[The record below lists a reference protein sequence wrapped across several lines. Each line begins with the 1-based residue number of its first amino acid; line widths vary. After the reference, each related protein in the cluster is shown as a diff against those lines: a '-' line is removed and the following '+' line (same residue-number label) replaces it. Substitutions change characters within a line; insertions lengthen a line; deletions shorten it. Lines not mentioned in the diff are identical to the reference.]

1 MKKQLRVLF
10 IGTYV
15 PKECG
20 IATFTSDL
28 LNSVSRKYKDVYCEV
43 IALSDP
49 SETYNYSEEVVFQ
62 IQRDRIEDYYLAADY
77 INQSDADIVC
87 LQHEFGLF
95 GGDAG
100 DYIFA
105 LLSGINKPVITTMH
119 TVIREPEPEY
129 RVSTEKLIRYSEKL
143 VVMSQS
149 AVDMLKDVY
158 KAPEDKIE
166 LIFHGVPD
174 CPFNNCSKYKKMLNL
189 KGAPLILTFG
199 LLSKNKGIE
208 SVLEALPEVVSQ
220 YPDLIYLVLG
230 ATHPMVKK
238 TQGEAYRHYLE
249 NKVSE
254 LGLENNVIFNDKFV
268 EKEELCNYILAS
280 DIYVSPYLSREQVV
294 SGALTYAM
302 GMGKAIVSTPY
313 WYAQE
318 MLSENRGL
326 LVDFGNTDGF
336 KKSLLYLIENPE
348 ECNDM
353 RKKAY
358 DFGRKMTWKN
368 VGKEYNIVFN
378 KALKNYSTYP
388 GIQNRFNFLPIQLPE
403 VKLDHLKLLTDDVGI
418 IQHTNLG
425 VPSRRYGYSTDD
437 ISRALVAL
445 TQLIDSPK
453 KAEEFRKLITTYM
466 SFLEHAQTDTGHFHN
481 FMSYKR
487 EFLDEKGSE
496 DTLGRAIYGL
506 GHVVSC
512 PYLSKNLRT
521 LANTL
526 IRKSR
531 QEIENLDSPRAK
543 AYTICGLY
551 EMLRTDVDADEFKS
565 VFNSRRDTVKS
576 INSLVD
582 RDKFE
587 SIFISH
593 ADSLVDLYEANYK
606 EDWNWFEPTVT
617 YSNAKLS
624 ESLLLAYNYTKDRT
638 YRKIGLDTLNF
649 LTEIQWRGD
658 FFDIVGNHGWY
669 SYNGKKPL
677 FDQQPIEAGYLTQA
691 YVLAYEIVRE
701 RKYLELAKCSFEY
714 FLGRNRLQAVMYDYS
729 TGAVCDGLNSDGM
742 NCNQGAESII
752 CYLMA
757 LSSLNK
763 HENQPFSTIFKSK
776 VNDGVLQ
783 TKRSLLLTN
792 SLNKHENETIITVF
806 PSKVSDRVLQKKKSL
821 LSENQGGMREVT

>member
-1 MKKQLRVLF
+1 LNKQLRILF
-10 IGTYV
+10 IGTYI

-28 LNSVSRKYKDVYCEV
+28 LNSVLRESNDVHCEV
-43 IALSDP
+43 IALTDP
-49 SETYNYSEEVVFQ
+49 SETYNYPEEVVFQ

-77 INQSDADIVC
+77 INQSGADVVC

-149 AVDMLKDVY
+149 AVDMLKYIY
-158 KAPEDKIE
+158 KVPEDKIE

-174 CPFNNCSKYKKMLNL
+174 YPFNNCSKYKKMLNL

-199 LLSKNKGIE
+199 LLSQNKGIE

-238 TQGEAYRHYLE
+238 IKGESYRHYLE

-254 LGLENNVIFNDKFV
+254 LGLENNVVFHDKFV
-268 EKEELCNYILAS
+268 EKKELCNYILAS
-280 DIYVSPYLSREQVV
+280 DIYASPYLSREQVV

-326 LVDFGNTDGF
+326 LVDFGDNDGF

-348 ECNDM
+348 ECNGM

-358 DFGRKMTWKN
+358 DFGRKMTWEN
-368 VGKEYNIVFN
+368 VGKEYNTVFT
-378 KALKNYSTYP
+378 KALKNYNIHP
-388 GIQNRFNFLPIQLPE
+388 EMQNRFNFLPIQLPE
-403 VKLDHLKLLTDDVGI
+403 IKLDHLKLLTDDVGI

-425 VPSRRYGYSTDD
+425 VPARRYGYSTDD
-437 ISRALVAL
+437 VGRALVAL
-445 TQLIDSPK
+445 TQLIDSQK
-453 KAEEFRKLITTYM
+453 KAEQFRKLITTYM

-506 GHVVSC
+506 GHVVNCS
-512 PYLSKNLRT
+512 YLSKNLRI
-521 LANTL
+521 LANTT

-531 QEIENLDSPRAK
+531 QKIENLVSPRAK
-543 AYTICGLY
+543 AYALCGLY
-551 EMLRTDVDADEFKS
+551 EMLRAGMDSDEFES
-565 VFNSRRDTVKS
+565 AFTSRRDTVKS
-576 INSLVD
+576 IDSLVD
-582 RDKFE
+582 KDNFE

-593 ADSLVDLYEANYK
+593 ADSLVGLYEANHK

-638 YRKIGLDTLNF
+638 YRKIGLTTLDF
-649 LTEIQWRGD
+649 LTEIQWKGD
-658 FFDIVGNHGWY
+658 FFDIVGNQGWY
-669 SYNGKKPL
+669 SYNGEKPI

-691 YVLAYEIVRE
+691 YVSAYEIVRD
-701 RKYLELAKCSFEY
+701 RKYLELARYSFEY
-714 FLGRNRLQAVMYDYS
+714 FLGRNRLQTVMYDYS
-729 TGAVCDGLNSDGM
+729 TGGVFDGLGSDGI
-742 NCNQGAESII
+742 NCNQGAESVI
-752 CYLMA
+752 CFLMA
-757 LSSLNK
+757 FSSLNK
-763 HENQPFSTIFKSK
+763 YANESTIEAF
-776 VNDGVLQ
+776 Q
-783 TKRSLLLTN
+783 
-792 SLNKHENETIITVF
+792 
-806 PSKVSDRVLQKKKSL
+806 PKVSDGVLQKKKSL
-821 LSENQGGMREVT
+821 LL

>member
-1 MKKQLRVLF
+1 LNKRLKVLF

-28 LNSVSRKYKDVYCEV
+28 LNSVLGENNDVHCEV
-43 IALSDP
+43 IVLSDP
-49 SETYNYSEEVVFQ
+49 SETYNYPEEVVFQ
-62 IQRDRIEDYYLAADY
+62 IRRDRVEDYYSAADY
-77 INQSDADIVC
+77 INQSGADIVC

-119 TVIREPEPEY
+119 TVIREPDPEY
-129 RVSTEKLIRYSEKL
+129 RASTEKLIRYSEKL

-149 AVDMLKDVY
+149 AVNMLKEVY

-174 CPFNNCSKYKKMLNL
+174 YPFNNCSKYKKMLNL

-199 LLSKNKGIE
+199 LLSQNKGIE
-208 SVLEALPEVVSQ
+208 SVLEALPGVVSQ

-238 TQGEAYRHYLE
+238 INGESYRHYLE

-254 LGLENNVIFNDKFV
+254 LGLENNVVFHDKFV

-280 DIYVSPYLSREQVV
+280 DIYASPYLSREQIV

-326 LVDFGNTDGF
+326 LVDFGDTDGF
-336 KKSLLYLIENPE
+336 KKSLLYLIENPD
-348 ECNDM
+348 ECNGM

-368 VGKEYNIVFN
+368 VGKEYNTVFD
-378 KALKNYSTYP
+378 KALKNYNTHP

-403 VKLDHLKLLTDDVGI
+403 IKLDHLKLLTDDVGI
-418 IQHTNLG
+418 IQHTNFG
-425 VPSRRYGYSTDD
+425 IPARRYGYSTDD
-437 ISRALVAL
+437 VGRALVAL
-445 TQLIDSPK
+445 TQLIDSQK
-453 KAEEFRKLITTYM
+453 KAEEFRRLITTYM

-512 PYLSKNLRT
+512 PYLSKNIRT

-526 IRKSR
+526 ISKSR
-531 QEIENLDSPRAK
+531 QEIKNLDSPRAK
-543 AYTICGLY
+543 AYTMCGLY
-551 EMLRTDVDADEFKS
+551 EMLRAGVDADEFES

-576 INSLVD
+576 IDSLVD
-582 RDKFE
+582 KDNFE
-587 SIFISH
+587 SIFITH
-593 ADSLVDLYEANYK
+593 ADSLVDLYEANHK

-638 YRKIGLDTLNF
+638 YRKIGLATLDF

-658 FFDIVGNHGWY
+658 FFDLVGNHGWY
-669 SYNGKKPL
+669 SYNGKIPL

-691 YVLAYEIVRE
+691 YISAYEIAHE
-701 RKYLELAKCSFEY
+701 RKYLELAKYSFEY
-714 FLGRNRLQAVMYDYS
+714 FLGRNRLRTVMYDYS
-729 TGAVCDGLNSDGM
+729 TGGVFDGLGSDGM
-742 NCNQGAESII
+742 NCNQGAESVI
-752 CYLMA
+752 CFLMA

-763 HENQPFSTIFKSK
+763 HTNEPIIVAFQP
-776 VNDGVLQ
+776 
-783 TKRSLLLTN
+783 
-792 SLNKHENETIITVF
+792 
-806 PSKVSDRVLQKKKSL
+806 KVSDGVLQKKKSL
-821 LSENQGGMREVT
+821 LSINQEK

>member
-1 MKKQLRVLF
+1 MNKQLKVLF

-28 LNSVSRKYKDVYCEV
+28 LNSVSGEYKDVHCEV

-49 SETYNYSEEVVFQ
+49 SETYNYPEEVVFQ
-62 IQRDRIEDYYLAADY
+62 IKRDKLEDYYLAADY

-95 GGDAG
+95 GGNAG

-119 TVIREPEPEY
+119 TMIREPEPEY
-129 RVSTEKLIRYSEKL
+129 RASTEKLIKYSEKL
-143 VVMSQS
+143 VVMSQT

-166 LIFHGVPD
+166 IIFHGVPD
-174 CPFNNCSKYKKMLNL
+174 YPFNNCSKYKKLLNL
-189 KGAPLILTFG
+189 KGSPLVLTFG
-199 LLSKNKGIE
+199 LLSQNKGIE
-208 SVLEALPEVVSQ
+208 SVLEALPDVVSQ
-220 YPDLIYLVLG
+220 YPDLVYLVLG

-254 LGLENNVIFNDKFV
+254 LGLENNVVFHDKFV

-280 DIYVSPYLSREQVV
+280 DIYASPYLSREQIV

-313 WYAQE
+313 WYARE

-326 LVDFGNTDGF
+326 LVDFGDTDGF

-348 ECNDM
+348 ECEDI

-368 VGKEYNIVFN
+368 VGKEYNTVFI
-378 KALKNYSTYP
+378 KALRNYSTYP

-403 VKLDHLKLLTDDVGI
+403 VKLDHLNLLTDDVGI

-425 VPSRRYGYSTDD
+425 VPARRYGYSTDD
-437 ISRALVAL
+437 VGRALVAL
-445 TQLIDSPK
+445 TQLTDSQK

-487 EFLDEKGSE
+487 EFSDEKGSE

-506 GHVVSC
+506 GHVASC
-512 PYLSKNLRT
+512 PYLSKNMRT
-521 LANTL
+521 LAHTL
-526 IRKSR
+526 ISKSR
-531 QEIENLDSPRAK
+531 QEMENLGSPRAK
-543 AYTICGLY
+543 AYTMCGLY
-551 EMLRTDVDADEFKS
+551 EILRAG
-565 VFNSRRDTVKS
+565 SRCR
-576 INSLVD
+576 
-582 RDKFE
+582 
-587 SIFISH
+587 
-593 ADSLVDLYEANYK
+593 
-606 EDWNWFEPTVT
+606 
-617 YSNAKLS
+617 
-624 ESLLLAYNYTKDRT
+624 
-638 YRKIGLDTLNF
+638 
-649 LTEIQWRGD
+649 
-658 FFDIVGNHGWY
+658 
-669 SYNGKKPL
+669 
-677 FDQQPIEAGYLTQA
+677 
-691 YVLAYEIVRE
+691 
-701 RKYLELAKCSFEY
+701 
-714 FLGRNRLQAVMYDYS
+714 
-729 TGAVCDGLNSDGM
+729 
-742 NCNQGAESII
+742 
-752 CYLMA
+752 
-757 LSSLNK
+757 
-763 HENQPFSTIFKSK
+763 
-776 VNDGVLQ
+776 
-783 TKRSLLLTN
+783 
-792 SLNKHENETIITVF
+792 
-806 PSKVSDRVLQKKKSL
+806 
-821 LSENQGGMREVT
+821 

>member
-1 MKKQLRVLF
+1 MNKQLRVLF

-28 LNSVSRKYKDVYCEV
+28 LNSVSGENNDVHCEV

-49 SETYNYSEEVVFQ
+49 SETYNYPEEVVFQ
-62 IQRDRIEDYYLAADY
+62 IQRDKLEDYYLAADY
-77 INQSDADIVC
+77 INQSAADIVC

-95 GGDAG
+95 GGNAG

-119 TVIREPEPEY
+119 TVIREPELEY
-129 RVSTEKLIRYSEKL
+129 RVSTEQLIKYSEKL
-143 VVMSQS
+143 VVMSQA
-149 AVDMLKDVY
+149 AVDMLKNVY

-166 LIFHGVPD
+166 IIFHGVPD
-174 CPFNNCSKYKKMLNL
+174 YPFNNCSKYKKMLNL
-189 KGAPLILTFG
+189 KGSPLVLTFG
-199 LLSKNKGIE
+199 LLSQNKGIE

-220 YPDLIYLVLG
+220 YPDLVYLVLG

-238 TQGEAYRHYLE
+238 TQGEVYRHYLE

-254 LGLENNVIFNDKFV
+254 LGLENNVVFHDKFV

-280 DIYVSPYLSREQVV
+280 DIYASPYLSREQIV

-318 MLSENRGL
+318 MLSDNRGL
-326 LVDFGNTDGF
+326 LVDFGDTDGF
-336 KKSLLYLIENPE
+336 KNSLLYLIENPD
-348 ECNDM
+348 ECNGM

-368 VGKEYNIVFN
+368 VGKEYNTVFI
-378 KALKNYSTYP
+378 KALKNYNTYP
-388 GIQNRFNFLPIQLPE
+388 GIHNRFNFLPNQLPE
-403 VKLDHLKLLTDDVGI
+403 VKLDHLELLTDDVGI
-418 IQHTNLG
+418 IQHTNFG
-425 VPSRRYGYSTDD
+425 VPARHYGYSTDD
-437 ISRALVAL
+437 VGRALVAL

-496 DTLGRAIYGL
+496 DTLGRAVYGL
-506 GHVVSC
+506 GHVISC
-512 PYLSKNLRT
+512 PYLSRNIRT

-526 IRKSR
+526 LSKSR
-531 QEIENLDSPRAK
+531 QEMENLGSPRAK
-543 AYTICGLY
+543 AYSMCGLY
-551 EMLRTDVDADEFKS
+551 EMLRTGVDTDEFES
-565 VFNSRRDTVKS
+565 VFNSRRDFVKS
-576 INSLVD
+576 IDTLVD
-582 RDKFE
+582 RDNFE

-593 ADSLVDLYEANYK
+593 ADSLVDLYEANHK

-624 ESLLLAYNYTKDRT
+624 ESLLLAYNYTKNRT
-638 YRKIGLDTLNF
+638 YREIGLVTLDF
-649 LTEIQWRGD
+649 LTEIQLNGD
-658 FFDIVGNHGWY
+658 FFDTVGNQGWY
-669 SYNGKKPL
+669 SYNGEKPL

-691 YVLAYEIVRE
+691 YVSAYESVRD
-701 RKYLELAKCSFEY
+701 RKYIQLAKYSFEY
-714 FLGRNRLQAVMYDYS
+714 FLGRNRLRTAMYDNS
-729 TGAVCDGLNSDGM
+729 TGAVCDGLSSDGM
-742 NCNQGAESII
+742 NCNQGAEPVI
-752 CYLMA
+752 CFLMA
-757 LSSLNK
+757 LSSLNE
-763 HENQPFSTIFKSK
+763 HTNEAVSTI
-776 VNDGVLQ
+776 LQ
-783 TKRSLLLTN
+783 SR
-792 SLNKHENETIITVF
+792 
-806 PSKVSDRVLQKKKSL
+806 VSDGISDEALEKQKSL
-821 LSENQGGMREVT
+821 LSVQAE

>member
-1 MKKQLRVLF
+1 MNNQLRVLI

-20 IATFTSDL
+20 IAAFTSDL
-28 LNSVSRKYKDVYCEV
+28 LNSVSGENNDVHCEV

-49 SETYNYSEEVVFQ
+49 SETYNYPEEVVFQ
-62 IQRDRIEDYYLAADY
+62 IQRDKLEDYYLAADY

-95 GGDAG
+95 GGNAG

-143 VVMSQS
+143 VVMSQT

-166 LIFHGVPD
+166 IIFHGVPD
-174 CPFNNCSKYKKMLNL
+174 YPFNNCSKYKKLLNL
-189 KGAPLILTFG
+189 KGSPLVLTFG
-199 LLSKNKGIE
+199 LLSQNKGIE
-208 SVLEALPEVVSQ
+208 SVLDALPDVVSQ
-220 YPDLIYLVLG
+220 YPDLVYLVLG

-254 LGLENNVIFNDKFV
+254 LGLENNVVFHDKFV

-280 DIYVSPYLSREQVV
+280 DIYASPYLSREQIV

-326 LVDFGNTDGF
+326 LVDFGDKDGF

-348 ECNDM
+348 ECNGM
-353 RKKAY
+353 SKKAY

-368 VGKEYNIVFN
+368 VGKEYNNVFI
-378 KALKNYSTYP
+378 KALKNYNTYP

-418 IQHTNLG
+418 IQHANFG
-425 VPSRRYGYSTDD
+425 VPARRYGYSTDD
-437 ISRALVAL
+437 VGRALVAL
-445 TQLIDSPK
+445 TQLTDSQK
-453 KAEEFRKLITTYM
+453 KADEFRKLITTYM

-481 FMSYKR
+481 FMSYGR
-487 EFLDEKGSE
+487 EFSDEKGSE

-512 PYLSKNLRT
+512 PYLSKNMRT

-526 IRKSR
+526 ISKSR
-531 QEIENLDSPRAK
+531 PEIENMGSPRAK
-543 AYTICGLY
+543 AYAMCGLY
-551 EMLRTDVDADEFKS
+551 EILRAGVDADEFES
-565 VFNSRRDTVKS
+565 VFNSRRDVVKP
-576 INSLVD
+576 IDTLVD
-582 RDKFE
+582 RDNFE

-593 ADSLVDLYEANYK
+593 ADSLVDLYEANHK
-606 EDWNWFEPTVT
+606 EDWNWFESTVT

-624 ESLLLAYNYTKDRT
+624 ESLLLAYNYTKNRT
-638 YRKIGLDTLNF
+638 YREIGLATLDF
-649 LTEIQWRGD
+649 LTEIQWNGN
-658 FFDIVGNHGWY
+658 FFDTVGNQGWY
-669 SYNGKKPL
+669 SYNGEKPL

-691 YVLAYEIVRE
+691 YTSAYKIVRDT
-701 RKYLELAKCSFEY
+701 KYMQLAKYSFEY
-714 FLGRNRLQAVMYDYS
+714 FLGRNRLRTVMYDYS
-729 TGAVCDGLNSDGM
+729 TGAVCDGFNSDEM
-742 NCNQGAESII
+742 NCNQGAESVI
-752 CYLMA
+752 CFLMA
-757 LSSLNK
+757 LSSLNEHTNEALSTLLQSRVSDGISDEAVEK
-763 HENQPFSTIFKSK
+763 RKSFLSVDFSTL
-776 VNDGVLQ
+776 LQ
-783 TKRSLLLTN
+783 SR
-792 SLNKHENETIITVF
+792 
-806 PSKVSDRVLQKKKSL
+806 VSDGISDEALEKRKSILSRVQ
-821 LSENQGGMREVT
+821 NP